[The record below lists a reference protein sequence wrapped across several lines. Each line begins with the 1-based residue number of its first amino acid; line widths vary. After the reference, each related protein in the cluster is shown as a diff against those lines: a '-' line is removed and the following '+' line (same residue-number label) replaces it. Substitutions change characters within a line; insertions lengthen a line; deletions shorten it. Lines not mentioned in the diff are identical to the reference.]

1 MQISIIIPCLNE
13 SADIRYFLLRLQK
26 LRTKC
31 VLILVDGGS
40 DDETVDIAQPYVDH
54 LIVSEPG
61 RARQMNAGA
70 NVVQSG
76 ILLFLHADTFLP
88 EDAINQID
96 LAIEAGHQWGRFDVF
111 LVGSHFLLP
120 MIATLM
126 NWRSALTQI
135 VTGDQGLF
143 VEKTLFDKVGQYPD
157 IALMEDIALS
167 KALKLLTAPY
177 RIRSCVQTS
186 ARRWIEFGVIKTVL
200 LMWWCRGQFFFGID
214 PTYLQQLY
222 RRGQFWI
229 R

>member
-1 MQISIIIPCLNE
+1 MHISIIIPCLNE
-13 SADIRYFLLRLQK
+13 SAGIRHFLLRLQK
-26 LRTKC
+26 FRSKC

-40 DDETVDIAQPYVDH
+40 NDATIDLAEPYVDQ

-70 NVVQSG
+70 NVVESG

-88 EDAINQID
+88 DDAIKQID

-111 LVGSHFLLP
+111 LIGDHILLP

-135 VTGDQGLF
+135 VTGDQALF

-167 KALKLLTAPY
+167 KALKPLTPPY
-177 RIRSCVQTS
+177 RIYSCVQTS
-186 ARRWIEFGVIKTVL
+186 ARRWVKFGVIKTVL
-200 LMWWCRGQFFFGID
+200 LMWWCRGQYFLGIN